1 MKRIWTA
8 VALLLIISILGGIGI
23 AVVHRQTD
31 TLTDTIGQA
40 QDAALNGEIQKAIEI
55 SQELSRQW
63 KKSDVLL
70 SIMIRHDQMD
80 HIVFSIESMIPHLQ
94 QDQIDDFLDDCTS
107 CTIALTEIWNS
118 EVPSLENIL

>member
-55 SQELSRQW
+55 SQ
-63 KKSDVLL
+63 
-70 SIMIRHDQMD
+70 
-80 HIVFSIESMIPHLQ
+80 
-94 QDQIDDFLDDCTS
+94 
-107 CTIALTEIWNS
+107 NS
-118 EVPSLENIL
+118 YHYFENISTAEEYHSSHQAELKRRVFPYFSLMIIFNEQTRKDDSAK

>member
-80 HIVFSIESMIPHLQ
+80 NIVFSIESMIPHLQ

>member
-1 MKRIWTA
+1 MDCCSPPSDY
-8 VALLLIISILGGIGI
+8 LYP
-23 AVVHRQTD
+23 
-31 TLTDTIGQA
+31 GQA